1 MRKYITAL
9 CMMGILAFGTLGAAV
24 SGHSAKPEYTK
35 LVAAVPFTGISRED
49 VEMVQEKINKIT
61 EKELGITVEFPEFS
75 TSGQYFEK
83 AMLMLSTPEQ
93 LDIMMAGF
101 GAFMDCYVDGKLL
114 PLDRLLEQYGQ
125 DIARQ
130 VGEEQIHSCDI
141 HGVLYGIPVNGD
153 YTQQR
158 NCYVM
163 RKDILEKYGLDPYGI
178 RTMEELEHVFET
190 VREKEPEI
198 TVLSSGAEPGNTLL
212 SANLDFLD
220 TSSGIS
226 LTVCEEDGRLVSA
239 FESEEYKSALQRVHR
254 WYLKGYLNEDVFG
267 VAEDVYSRVKR
278 GELFA
283 YTERKAAW
291 SGEHENFKIGDME
304 MVRVSPEPS
313 SLMHR
318 GYASMPYVITSNSA
332 SPEASMK
339 LLNLFYSN
347 PEIENLLC
355 YGVEGVHYKKTKDG
369 HITHAQKERE
379 DPFLWNSYNM
389 PNQYIS
395 HVWEGNDLDFWEQV
409 KTKNESAGKGPKM
422 GFNFDYSS
430 VAAEYARV
438 MDIYHD
444 YRWILESGLDNPE
457 EGGKK
462 MMDEMKSSGLDLI
475 IQEEQKQFD
484 NWRKRNRKGE

>member
-1 MRKYITAL
+1 
-9 CMMGILAFGTLGAAV
+9 
-24 SGHSAKPEYTK
+24 
-35 LVAAVPFTGISRED
+35 
-49 VEMVQEKINKIT
+49 
-61 EKELGITVEFPEFS
+61 
-75 TSGQYFEK
+75 
-83 AMLMLSTPEQ
+83 MLSTPEQ

-114 PLDRLLEQYGQ
+114 PLDRLLEQYRQ

-178 RTMEELEHVFET
+178 RTMEDLEHVFKT

-278 GELFA
+278 GELYA

-355 YGVEGVHYKKTKDG
+355 YGVEGVHY
-369 HITHAQKERE
+369 
-379 DPFLWNSYNM
+379 
-389 PNQYIS
+389 
-395 HVWEGNDLDFWEQV
+395 
-409 KTKNESAGKGPKM
+409 
-422 GFNFDYSS
+422 
-430 VAAEYARV
+430 
-438 MDIYHD
+438 
-444 YRWILESGLDNPE
+444 
-457 EGGKK
+457 
-462 MMDEMKSSGLDLI
+462 
-475 IQEEQKQFD
+475 
-484 NWRKRNRKGE
+484 